1 MNDLQKLIKLRGMT
15 IREVAELIG
24 HGYHM
29 TQKVIKGTRYKRSDG
44 SFGVYTSTAIEEAV
58 AGLLGLTPG
67 QVWGDG
73 AKVILRKL
81 IQQEIK
87 TTARQRESELR
98 AQYLNNSSIPE
109 KQAGGNV

>member
-1 MNDLQKLIKLRGMT
+1 MNDLQKLIKLRGMK

-29 TQKVIKGTRYKRSDG
+29 TQKVIKGTQYKRSDG
-44 SFGVYTSTAIEEAV
+44 SFGVYSSEAIEKAV
-58 AGLLGLTPG
+58 AGLLGLKPE

-73 AKVILRKL
+73 AKVALREL

-87 TTARQRESELR
+87 TTARQHESRLQ
-98 AQYLNNSSIPE
+98 AQYLNNSSVPE
-109 KQAGGNV
+109 KQVRGNV

>member
-15 IREVAELIG
+15 IREVAEQIG

-29 TQKVIKGTRYKRSDG
+29 TQKVIKRTRYRRSDG
-44 SFGVYTSTAIEEAV
+44 SFGVYTSSAIEEAV

-73 AKVILRKL
+73 AKVILRK
-81 IQQEIK
+81 
-87 TTARQRESELR
+87 
-98 AQYLNNSSIPE
+98 
-109 KQAGGNV
+109 